1 MQRTVTVDE
10 VEERRAGD
18 LLRQLAREG
27 DTMTVV
33 LETGETVVLHPVGL
47 LKRLPSLEGRV
58 PEGWKDAIYGP

>member
-1 MQRTVTVDE
+1 MLKTVTVDE

-18 LLRQLAREG
+18 LLRQLVRDG

-33 LETGETVVLHPVGL
+33 LEGGETVVLHPVGPL
-47 LKRLPSLEGRV
+47 RRLPTLSGHV